1 MGRDRRFESFQSSQG
16 DWSTLTKVSLFT
28 NDLIV
33 TQSLGISM
41 VNYIKNAAIQ
51 AVYNARPEYLRSII
65 DSGHFNMVLLD
76 DIRVLCKPFPIWR
89 ISQCWEVI
97 SSMTG
102 WREDILSDVEAFRMR
117 NEEVITIFKD
127 RLDVHFTPVDYQ
139 LYHDDF
145 YCDSPKDTEE
155 DQLMVDSVQEL
166 LNAGAR
172 QIDIDLYCAGAKFN
186 YDEVLRLLNN
196 GANPAAWLLDPIHG
210 VQLDDRIGS
219 ECSFLD
225 TQIASF
231 LFSGDSRESIT
242 RRDICN
248 LVGWAAYETMYELI
262 ETNRKYPHWISDKE
276 DNL

>member
-1 MGRDRRFESFQSSQG
+1 MGD
-16 DWSTLTKVSLFT
+16 
-28 NDLIV
+28 
-33 TQSLGISM
+33 
-41 VNYIKNAAIQ
+41 YINNAAIQ

-97 SSMTG
+97 SSMNG
-102 WREDILSDVEAFRMR
+102 WREDKQSDVEAFRKR

-145 YCDSPKDTEE
+145 YCDFPEDTKE

-172 QIDIDLYCAGAKFN
+172 QIDIDLYCAGAKFY

-196 GANPAAWLLDPIHG
+196 GANPAAWLLDPIYG

-231 LFSGDSRESIT
+231 LFSGNSRVPIT
-242 RRDICN
+242 RRDVCD

-262 ETNRKYPHWISDKE
+262 ETNRKHPH
-276 DNL
+276 